1 MIPQPQPGVPV
12 VEQPKK
18 KSKKKI
24 FIIIG
29 AIVLVILIVAGII
42 IGLSVYRSNTY
53 DSAVE
58 ALYAGEYQQARD
70 TLEGLGDYKDAV
82 ALMTLAQQGLD
93 YAAATALL
101 EAGDYEAA
109 LPVFLSLGSYSNS
122 VAMATLCENTIDYE
136 AATALLDAGNY
147 EAALS
152 MFTALGSFE
161 DSASLA
167 TLCENKVAYAAA
179 EQKYND
185 KDYYGAYLAFAAL
198 GSYEDAAERMQQCTT
213 PYPSTGEI
221 YHNGSY
227 VSSSSAIVIDGGNA
241 SYVGYFKVYSG
252 SDLVSTIF
260 LNPGGKCSIDVPPG
274 NYTIKEASGDVW
286 FGEEI
291 MFGDEGYYEVMLFDD
306 GNDYFVLEYNIRV
319 TITLSVANGDVG
331 SQPTGRQGF

>member
-1 MIPQPQPGVPV
+1 MVPQPQPGVPV
-12 VEQPKK
+12 TEQPKK

-29 AIVLVILIVAGII
+29 AIVLVILIVVGVI
-42 IGLSVYRSNTY
+42 IGINVYRSNTY
-53 DSAVE
+53 DNAVE
-58 ALYAGEYQQARD
+58 ALYAGEYEQARD
-70 TLEGLGDYKDAV
+70 AFEGLGDYKEAA

-93 YAAATALL
+93 YEAATAFLD
-101 EAGDYEAA
+101 AGDYEAA
-109 LPVFLSLGSYSNS
+109 LSVFRRLGSYGNS
-122 VAMATLCENTIDYE
+122 VTMATFCENTIDYE
-136 AATALLDAGNY
+136 AATALLDAGDY

-152 MFTALGSFE
+152 VFIALGSFE

-179 EQKYND
+179 EQKYNE
-185 KDYYGAYLAFAAL
+185 KDYYGAYQAFEAL

-241 SYVGYFKVYSG
+241 SYAGYYKVYSG

-260 LNPGGKCSIDVPPG
+260 LNPGGKCSIDVPSG

-291 MFGDEGYYEVMLFDD
+291 MFGDDGYYEVMLFDE
-306 GNDYFVLEYNIRV
+306 GNDYFLLEYNIRV

-331 SQPTGRQGF
+331 SLPTGRQGF